1 MPHVL
6 TLYTM
11 AQKARVNLIDAE
23 ADSSDFGSALIGEL
37 QDLNFKSSLKALD
50 FFIEELSKD
59 LHSTEITK
67 SFCDKIKFD
76 DYIIVHSLLEEQ
88 IDVYVKRFQKYFAL
102 SVKHEKPLSNE
113 DVNKIFEH
121 QNVLIDAKFH
131 FSSVYNDTQ
140 LKKS

>member
-1 MPHVL
+1 MSHVL